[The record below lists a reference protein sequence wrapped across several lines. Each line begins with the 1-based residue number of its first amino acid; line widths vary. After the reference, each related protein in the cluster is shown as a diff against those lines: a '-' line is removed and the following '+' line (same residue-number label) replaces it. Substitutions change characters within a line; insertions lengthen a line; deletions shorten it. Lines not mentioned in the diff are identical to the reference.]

1 MVLRYAEIEVP
12 RYTSYPT
19 AAQFHG
25 DIDDE
30 VYRAWLADVPSD
42 EPLSLYVHIPFCQTL
57 CWYCA
62 CHTTIVHGYDRVAA
76 YLDVLRLELQ
86 LLRPRRGRLG
96 RALGVVRGG

>member
-30 VYRAWLADVPSD
+30 VYRTWLVDVPSD
-42 EPLSLYVHIPFCQTL
+42 EPLSKNPYEHQSDQNSLFM
-57 CWYCA
+57 
-62 CHTTIVHGYDRVAA
+62 
-76 YLDVLRLELQ
+76 
-86 LLRPRRGRLG
+86 
-96 RALGVVRGG
+96 